1 MGKLKK
7 TLHFFILIE
16 LALLDKK
23 NVHRSGE
30 FEKDSSRLK
39 ILPKQVIKNYLP
51 PHSLKIDTVPLQRFS
66 FKGFIG
72 HKRGYILTPNDHY
85 FFKKEQKKP
94 KIEFQCKK
102 DTAFL
107 IFIECVPN

>member
-1 MGKLKK
+1 MP
-7 TLHFFILIE
+7 
-16 LALLDKK
+16 LLDKK

-30 FEKDSSRLK
+30 LEKDSSRLK

-85 FFKKEQKKP
+85 FLKKEQKKLRLSFSA
-94 KIEFQCKK
+94 KRTQLF
-102 DTAFL
+102 
-107 IFIECVPN
+107 

>member
-16 LALLDKK
+16 LPLLDKK

-30 FEKDSSRLK
+30 LEKDSSRLK

-85 FFKKEQKKP
+85 FLKKEQKKLRLSFSA
-94 KIEFQCKK
+94 KRTQLF
-102 DTAFL
+102 
-107 IFIECVPN
+107 

>member
-1 MGKLKK
+1 MEKLKK

-16 LALLDKK
+16 LPLLDKK

-85 FFKKEQKKP
+85 FLKKEQKKLRLSFSA
-94 KIEFQCKK
+94 KRTQLF
-102 DTAFL
+102 
-107 IFIECVPN
+107 

>member
-16 LALLDKK
+16 LPLLDKK

-30 FEKDSSRLK
+30 LEKDSSRLK

-85 FFKKEQKKP
+85 FFKKEQKKLRLSFSA
-94 KIEFQCKK
+94 KRTQLF
-102 DTAFL
+102 
-107 IFIECVPN
+107 

>member
-1 MGKLKK
+1 MY
-7 TLHFFILIE
+7 
-16 LALLDKK
+16 
-23 NVHRSGE
+23 VHRSGE
-30 FEKDSSRLK
+30 LEKDSSRLK

-85 FFKKEQKKP
+85 FFKKEQKNLRLSFSAKRTQL
-94 KIEFQCKK
+94 F
-102 DTAFL
+102 
-107 IFIECVPN
+107 